1 MPADCVYP
9 DAVDAHDAGNTLTG
23 RQPARGIP
31 VRPRAHHAGY
41 PPEALFFPQAV
52 ELRLRK
58 IRGSLAQDI
67 VAAAQFAVFTLQFL
81 QTLTFSGAQSAVTCT
96 GIALILTQPGTQG
109 LRRTADFRGDGADG
123 RPLRVIVI
131 LAFDN
136 HTNGP
141 LTDLRGKARI
151 FSHPVYLSLKEFSL
165 QDSRGDSVTFEEACL
180 RWLEEKA
187 DKKSLDSDKSRIE
200 FWLEHF
206 EGIRLKDISEAKIYS
221 AVSRMHN
228 RKTKEIWKQKVQAA
242 IRKGKEP
249 PVYEP
254 KPVSTQTKAKHLAMI
269 KAILRAAERD
279 WKWLEKAPVIK
290 IPAVRNKRVRWLEKE
305 EAKRLIDECP
315 EPLKSVVKFALATGL
330 RKSNIINLEWQQIDM
345 QRRVA
350 WVNPEESKSNRAIGV
365 ALNDTACKVLRDQ
378 IGKHHKWV
386 FVHTKAAKRAD
397 GTSTPAVRK
406 MRIDSK
412 TSWLSAC
419 RRAGIEDFRFHD
431 LRHTWAS
438 WLIQSGVPLS
448 VLQEMGGWESIEMV
462 RRYAHLAPNH
472 LTEHARKIDDIFGDN
487 VPNMSHCGIMED
499 IKKA

>member
-1 MPADCVYP
+1 MSLFRRGEIWYASYSLPGGRRIKESLGTSDKRLTTELHDKRKAELWRVDRLGDFP
-9 DAVDAHDAGNTLTG
+9 D
-23 RQPARGIP
+23 
-31 VRPRAHHAGY
+31 
-41 PPEALFFPQAV
+41 
-52 ELRLRK
+52 
-58 IRGSLAQDI
+58 
-67 VAAAQFAVFTLQFL
+67 
-81 QTLTFSGAQSAVTCT
+81 
-96 GIALILTQPGTQG
+96 
-109 LRRTADFRGDGADG
+109 
-123 RPLRVIVI
+123 
-131 LAFDN
+131 
-136 HTNGP
+136 
-141 LTDLRGKARI
+141 
-151 FSHPVYLSLKEFSL
+151 
-165 QDSRGDSVTFEEACL
+165 VTFDDACM

-187 DKKSLDSDKSRIE
+187 EKKSLKDDRSRMA
-200 FWLEHF
+200 FWLAHF
-206 EGIRLKDISEAKIYS
+206 EGVRLKDVTEQKIYS
-221 AVSRMHN
+221 AVNKMSN
-228 RKTKEIWKQKVQAA
+228 RKQLEIWKIKAAVAQKN
-242 IRKGKEP
+242 GEP
-249 PVYEP
+249 APVYSA
-254 KPVSTQTKAKHLAMI
+254 KPVTTSTKAKHLALM

-290 IPAVRNKRVRWLEKE
+290 IPSVRNKRVRWLEKE

-330 RKSNIINLEWQQIDM
+330 RKSNIMNLEWQQIDM

-350 WVNPEESKSNRAIGV
+350 WVNPEDSKSNRAIGV

-386 FVHTKAAKRAD
+386 FVHTTAAKRAD

-472 LTEHARKIDDIFGDN
+472 LTEHARKIDDIFGDD
-487 VPNMSHCGIMED
+487 VPNMSHSIIMEE

>member
-1 MPADCVYP
+1 MTTFTDKELIKEIKERISSL
-9 DAVDAHDAGNTLTG
+9 D
-23 RQPARGIP
+23 
-31 VRPRAHHAGY
+31 VRDDIERRAY
-41 PPEALFFPQAV
+41 E
-52 ELRLRK
+52 
-58 IRGSLAQDI
+58 
-67 VAAAQFAVFTLQFL
+67 
-81 QTLTFSGAQSAVTCT
+81 
-96 GIALILTQPGTQG
+96 IAL
-109 LRRTADFRGDGADG
+109 
-123 RPLRVIVI
+123 
-131 LAFDN
+131 
-136 HTNGP
+136 
-141 LTDLRGKARI
+141 
-151 FSHPVYLSLKEFSL
+151 LSLEVEPDEREAYELFMEKRF
-165 QDSRGDSVTFEEACL
+165 GDLVDRRRAKNGDNEYMAWDMTLGWIVWQQRA
-180 RWLEEKA
+180 
-187 DKKSLDSDKSRIE
+187 
-200 FWLEHF
+200 
-206 EGIRLKDISEAKIYS
+206 GKDISEAKIYS

-487 VPNMSHCGIMED
+487 VPNMSHSGIMED